1 MTKISSSSQNVLFQ
15 HPDGW
20 IYHGGA
26 LLYVTLTYTVGIAGL
41 FSEQWSVN
49 AIATLLLAHS
59 MVIAAYLL
67 HECAHNTI
75 FRENRDNAILG
86 SLLMW
91 VCGTSYGTYEDIRYK
106 HFRHHV
112 DNDDVVWFDY
122 MAFFQSHPRTLR
134 ITKWLEWM
142 YIPAH
147 DLIMHFILIFT
158 SFIIPQRRNQRRHNI
173 AIILLRGGLYLWLLV
188 AYPGVA
194 ILYAIAYMG
203 MIIVLRFMDSLQHD
217 YAYHTNLFGGVLS
230 EHKGDRNWEQEH
242 TFSNFISHRYPALN
256 LLVLNFC
263 YHNAHHAKPTT
274 PWFNL
279 PRVHRELVGDS
290 AEKIIPLKPQLILY
304 HRNRCGRIAFD
315 DPALLNVSGHNF
327 LHAAQRALVSG
338 GNAASFLTPF

>member
-1 MTKISSSSQNVLFQ
+1 MTNNSSRSQSALFQ
-15 HPDGW
+15 HQDGW
-20 IYHGGA
+20 MYHGGA
-26 LLYVTLTYTVGIAGL
+26 LVYVTLAYTLGIAGL
-41 FSEQWSVN
+41 FSEQWPVN
-49 AIATLLLAHS
+49 ALATLLLAHS
-59 MVIAAYLL
+59 MVIAAYMV

-75 FRENRDNAILG
+75 FSDNRNNASLG
-86 SLLMW
+86 SALMW
-91 VCGTSYGTYEDIRYK
+91 VCGASYGTYEDIRYK

-122 MAFFQSHPRTLR
+122 MAFFQSHPRTLKM
-134 ITKWLEWM
+134 IKWLEWI

-147 DLIMHFILIFT
+147 DLMMHFILIFT
-158 SFIIPQRRNQRRHNI
+158 SFIIPQRRHQRRYNLET
-173 AIILLRGGLYLWLLV
+173 ILLRGSLYLWLLV
-188 AYPGVA
+188 WYPQVA

-217 YAYHTNLFGGVLS
+217 YAYHTNLFGGVVS
-230 EHKGDRNWEQEH
+230 EHKGDREWEQQH

-256 LLVLNFC
+256 VLVLNFC

-274 PWFNL
+274 PWFDL

-290 AEKIIPLKPQLILY
+290 AEKIIPLKPQLLIY
-304 HRNRCGRIAFD
+304 HRNRCQRVAFD
-315 DPALLNVSGHNF
+315 DPELLDVSGQDF